1 MRIHSVDGKFV
12 KDMKDQGF
20 SNLSIDDLLKL
31 RIHGV
36 DSEYIRRM
44 RGNR

>member
-1 MRIHSVDGKFV
+1 MRIHSIDSKFV
-12 KDMKDQGF
+12 RDMKDQGF
-20 SNLSIDDLLKL
+20 ANLSIDDLLKL

-36 DSEYIRRM
+36 DSDYVRRM

>member
-1 MRIHSVDGKFV
+1 
-12 KDMKDQGF
+12 MKDQGF

-36 DSEYIRRM
+36 DSDHVRRM